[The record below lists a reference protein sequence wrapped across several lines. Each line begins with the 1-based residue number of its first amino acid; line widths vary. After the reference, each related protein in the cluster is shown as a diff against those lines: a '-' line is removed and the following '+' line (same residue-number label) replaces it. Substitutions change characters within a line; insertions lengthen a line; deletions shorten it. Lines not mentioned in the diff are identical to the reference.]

1 MTKVVSLCALAAF
14 PIGWHGVTEWP
25 ELQWCPH
32 ELLIAGYVVS
42 TAIGG
47 LIVWGFCSGSDG
59 VPSDYG
65 QKKKARC

>member
-1 MTKVVSLCALAAF
+1 MTKVVSICALAAF

-25 ELQWCPH
+25 ELQGWPY

-47 LIVWGFCSGSDG
+47 LVVWGVCSGSDD

-65 QKKKARC
+65 LKKKARY